1 MKRPDVKTS
10 IDDLVAQGKKYIKAT
25 QQWYKKNPNQMVN
38 GRPPLIEVYFI
49 IGAKGYEKV
58 LEDIDF
64 SNDFINSNYVDKQRE
79 SIHGKIYTYNDLITQ
94 SRQMYSDYLN
104 SQKEVERIKD
114 IINNI

>member
-1 MKRPDVKTS
+1 
-10 IDDLVAQGKKYIKAT
+10 
-25 QQWYKKNPNQMVN
+25 MVN
-38 GRPPLIEVYFI
+38 GRAPLIEVYFI

-64 SNDFINSNYVDKQRE
+64 NNDFINPSYVDKQLE
-79 SIHGKIYTYNDLITQ
+79 SINGKIYTYNDLITQ